1 MIKKT
6 TSTPVVTKGVK
17 FYESNTGC
25 CPTDATQCEYSLT
38 NDGVP
43 ASITA
48 ITVTL
53 PDGTDVVWT
62 LGSSDND
69 NAAALRS
76 YIRSKC
82 NALGYEFSEIDGI
95 EENAKSFEIDGTTLK
110 IVSELVFKSVTI
122 SGSPVLFTA
131 LCTRTSNCEYE
142 VGYAG
147 GSNPVL
153 SIDGTEYTVTGN
165 FVYPDAGGTA
175 AALKTA
181 IETAVASILGDAEC
195 IAVAVEADADY
206 GESGAY
212 VITINAQYGQAIIFN
227 GKYATTSNC
236 VADWVE

>member
-6 TSTPVVTKGVK
+6 TQVPVVTVGTK
-17 FYESNTGC
+17 FYESETGC
-25 CPTDATQCEYSLT
+25 CPSNATQCEYSLT
-38 NDGVP
+38 NAGVP

-53 PDGTDVVWT
+53 PSGVDDVWT

-69 NAAALRS
+69 DAAALRS
-76 YIRSKC
+76 FIKSKC
-82 NALGYEFSEIDGI
+82 NELGYEFSEIDGI
-95 EENAKSFEIDGTTLK
+95 EANTKSFEIVGTTLK

-142 VGYAG
+142 VAFAG
-147 GSNPVL
+147 GTNPVL
-153 SIDGTEYTVTGN
+153 SIDGTDYTVTGA

-175 AALKTA
+175 AALQTA
-181 IETAVASILGDAEC
+181 IETAVDAILGTSKC
-195 IAVAVEADADY
+195 ISVSVEADADS

-212 VITINAQYGQAIIFN
+212 VITINAVFGLAITFD
-227 GKYATTSNC
+227 GKYPVNNGC
-236 VADWVE
+236 VLDWVE